1 MQKYKVRVPY
11 ECQYYREVVVLATNE
26 ADAEQ
31 IVFDMQVEGKLDNV
45 EQHITYEE
53 AILDKMEVERK

>member
-53 AILDKMEVERK
+53 AKLAEIEVERR

>member
-45 EQHITYEE
+45 EQNITYEE
-53 AILDKMEVERK
+53 ALLDKMEVERK